1 MKLHSDLRTIAV
13 VTGSR
18 AEYGLLRPVCK
29 LIEQSEF
36 FDLRMLVTGSHL
48 SSVHGNTYQE
58 VVNDHYRN
66 IEYFD
71 LNITG
76 SSPLDINNAL
86 ALSVQRFGEYFDEI
100 KSDLLIVLG
109 DRYEVFGAA
118 IAAMMHLVP
127 IAHIHGGELTQGAY
141 DDSIRHSISKMSHLH
156 FTSTEAYKSRIVQM
170 GENSD
175 FVFHVGGLGAEAIQN
190 LKLLDKETLE
200 TELNFSFNERN
211 LLVTYHPETMARDTT
226 LQDLHELLNALNT
239 LENDTNLIF
248 TMPNADTGYQQFFD
262 AIQAFVN
269 KDRTTR
275 VAFTSLGQLRYF
287 SCLQYVDGVIGNSS
301 SGILEA
307 PSFKI
312 ATINI
317 GNRQA
322 GRVMANSVINVGP
335 SKSEIIRA
343 INSIYREDFKEKIKT
358 LENPYYKPGSAME
371 IVKIIEKHKKI
382 SLEKTFV
389 DL

>member
-226 LQDLHELLNALNT
+226 LQDLHEVLNALNT